1 MPKPTP
7 PLRTFKIPESKA
19 ARPRMVRGRLV
30 AECVRSHH
38 VVQVIHTEPEHT
50 FVTVISD
57 SVDGWLITD
66 DAPDQAALR
75 EWLYDLAI
83 APECPVVKALA
94 TKRPDN
100 IKTRK
105 DLLEAV
111 DVVLRILAIA

>member
-50 FVTVISD
+50 C
-57 SVDGWLITD
+57 DGDFRQRGRLADYRRRPGPGDI
-66 DAPDQAALR
+66 ARAAVR
-75 EWLYDLAI
+75 PGDC
-83 APECPVVKALA
+83 PECPAVKALA